1 MNKKLIAAI
10 IAGLISLLGIVLIW
24 QRGGIFAWIFSITGA
39 LLLIEIV
46 IRSRTTMLKRTVVT
60 ACTLTALWLLTYGS
74 IIGIWETGEV
84 AELKIDTG
92 SEEHQVRVWLLDVND
107 NIEIFYDAEPDV
119 AEFLLNEPKVS
130 LVRNDQTLEFLKV
143 EISTLETA
151 PAEKMN
157 QIFELWNEKY
167 GSRNLATPI
176 YSLMFGR
183 AKDKVALI
191 LTLTR

>member
-24 QRGGIFAWIFSITGA
+24 QRGGLFAWIFSITGA

-46 IRSRTTMLKRTVVT
+46 IRSRTTMLKNTMVT

-130 LVRNDQTLEFLKV
+130 LVRNDQTIEFLKV

>member
-46 IRSRTTMLKRTVVT
+46 IRSRITMLKRTVVT

-74 IIGIWETGEV
+74 IIAIWETGEV
-84 AELKIDTG
+84 AELRIDTG
-92 SEEHQVRVWLLDVND
+92 SEENQVRVWLLDVND

-130 LVRNDQTLEFLKV
+130 LVRNNQTLEFLKV

-183 AKDKVALI
+183 AKDKVGLI

>member
-46 IRSRTTMLKRTVVT
+46 IRSRTTMLKSTMVT

>member
-46 IRSRTTMLKRTVVT
+46 IRSRTTMLKNTMVT

-74 IIGIWETGEV
+74 IIAIWETGEV
-84 AELKIDTG
+84 AELRIDTG
-92 SEEHQVRVWLLDVND
+92 SEENQVRVWLLDVND

>member
-24 QRGGIFAWIFSITGA
+24 QRGGLFAWIFSITGA

-46 IRSRTTMLKRTVVT
+46 IRSRTTMLKSTMVT

-92 SEEHQVRVWLLDVND
+92 SEDHQVRVWLLDVND

>member
-24 QRGGIFAWIFSITGA
+24 QRGGLFAWIFSITGA

-46 IRSRTTMLKRTVVT
+46 IRSRTTMLKSTMVT

-130 LVRNDQTLEFLKV
+130 LVRNDQTIEFLKV

>member
-74 IIGIWETGEV
+74 IIAIWETGEV

-157 QIFELWNEKY
+157 EIFELWNEKY

>member
-24 QRGGIFAWIFSITGA
+24 QRGGLFAWIFSITGA

-46 IRSRTTMLKRTVVT
+46 IRSRTTMLKNTMVT
-60 ACTLTALWLLTYGS
+60 ACTLTALWLLTYSS

-92 SEEHQVRVWLLDVND
+92 SEGHQIRVWLLDVND

-119 AEFLLNEPKVS
+119 AEVLLNEPKVS

>member
-74 IIGIWETGEV
+74 IIAIWETGEV
-84 AELKIDTG
+84 AELRIDTG
-92 SEEHQVRVWLLDVND
+92 SEENQVRVWLLDVND

-119 AEFLLNEPKVS
+119 AEFLLNEPKVR

>member
-10 IAGLISLLGIVLIW
+10 IAGLISLIGIVLIW

-74 IIGIWETGEV
+74 IIAIWETGEV
-84 AELKIDTG
+84 AELRIDTG
-92 SEEHQVRVWLLDVND
+92 SEENQVRVWLLDVND

>member
-46 IRSRTTMLKRTVVT
+46 IRSRTTMLKNTMVT
-60 ACTLTALWLLTYGS
+60 ACTLTALWLLTYSS

>member
-46 IRSRTTMLKRTVVT
+46 IRSRTTMLKRTMVT

-92 SEEHQVRVWLLDVND
+92 REEHQVRVWLLDVND

>member
-24 QRGGIFAWIFSITGA
+24 QRGGLFAWIFSITGA

-74 IIGIWETGEV
+74 IIAIWETGEV
-84 AELKIDTG
+84 AELRIDTG
-92 SEEHQVRVWLLDVND
+92 SEENQVRVWLLDVND

>member
-24 QRGGIFAWIFSITGA
+24 QRGGLFAWIFSITGA

-46 IRSRTTMLKRTVVT
+46 IRSRTTMLKNTMVT

-92 SEEHQVRVWLLDVND
+92 IEEHQVRVWLLDVND

>member
-1 MNKKLIAAI
+1 MNKKLIAPI
-10 IAGLISLLGIVLIW
+10 IAGLMCLLGIVLIW

-46 IRSRTTMLKRTVVT
+46 IRSRTTMLKSTMVT
-60 ACTLTALWLLTYGS
+60 ACTLTALWLLTYSS

-92 SEEHQVRVWLLDVND
+92 IEEHQVRVWLLDVDD

>member
-24 QRGGIFAWIFSITGA
+24 QRGGLFAWIFSITGA

-46 IRSRTTMLKRTVVT
+46 IRSRTTMLKNTMVT
-60 ACTLTALWLLTYGS
+60 ACTLIALWLLTYGS

>member
-1 MNKKLIAAI
+1 MDKKLIAAI

-24 QRGGIFAWIFSITGA
+24 QRGGLFAWIFSITGA

-46 IRSRTTMLKRTVVT
+46 IRSRTTMLKNTMVT

-92 SEEHQVRVWLLDVND
+92 IEKHQVRVWLLDVNGA
-107 NIEIFYDAEPDV
+107 IEIFYDAEPDV

-130 LVRNDQTLEFLKV
+130 LVRNDQTLEFLTV
-143 EISTLETA
+143 EINTLETA

-183 AKDKVALI
+183 AKDKVGLL

>member
-1 MNKKLIAAI
+1 MNKRLIAAI

-24 QRGGIFAWIFSITGA
+24 QRGGLFAWIFSITGA

-46 IRSRTTMLKRTVVT
+46 IRSRTTMLKSTMVT

-84 AELKIDTG
+84 AELNIDTG
-92 SEEHQVRVWLLDVND
+92 SEEHQVRVWLLDVKD
-107 NIEIFYDAEPDV
+107 TIEIFYDAEPDV
-119 AEFLLNEPKVS
+119 AEFLLNESKVS

>member
-1 MNKKLIAAI
+1 MNKKLITAI

-24 QRGGIFAWIFSITGA
+24 QRGGLFAWIFSITGA

-46 IRSRTTMLKRTVVT
+46 IRSRTTMLKNTMVT

-119 AEFLLNEPKVS
+119 AELLLNEPKVS

>member
-46 IRSRTTMLKRTVVT
+46 IRSRTTMLKSTMVT

-92 SEEHQVRVWLLDVND
+92 IEEHQVRVWLLDVND

-183 AKDKVALI
+183 AKDKVGLI

>member
-1 MNKKLIAAI
+1 MNKKLIAPI
-10 IAGLISLLGIVLIW
+10 IAGLMCLLGIVLIW

-46 IRSRTTMLKRTVVT
+46 ISSRTTMLKSTMVT
-60 ACTLTALWLLTYGS
+60 ACTLTALWLLTYSS

-183 AKDKVALI
+183 AKDKVGLI

>member
-46 IRSRTTMLKRTVVT
+46 IRSRTTMLKNTMVT

-157 QIFELWNEKY
+157 QIFDLWNEKY

>member
-39 LLLIEIV
+39 LLRIEIV

-74 IIGIWETGEV
+74 IIAIWETGEV
-84 AELKIDTG
+84 AELRIDTG
-92 SEEHQVRVWLLDVND
+92 SEENPVRVWLLDVND

-119 AEFLLNEPKVS
+119 AEFLLNEPKVG